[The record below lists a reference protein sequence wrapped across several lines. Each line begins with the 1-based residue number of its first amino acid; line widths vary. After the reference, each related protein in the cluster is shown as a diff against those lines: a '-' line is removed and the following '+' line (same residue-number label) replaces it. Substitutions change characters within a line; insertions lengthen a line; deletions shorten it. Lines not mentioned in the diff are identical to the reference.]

1 MMDFTPSPHA
11 AFSAAFEAII
21 DEAMEQHNRMQAPRH
36 YLGASRLGEEC
47 ERKLGYEYFHT
58 PKDEGRNFK
67 GATLRIFDRGHD
79 AEERMAAYLR
89 LAGFTVLTEGRSGKQ
104 FGFETAWSEEL
115 GVHRIAGHCDG
126 VITGWNPPPYLP
138 PKVNPLAWSVECFPM
153 LWEMK
158 ALGDKGWKDTVKR
171 GVKIAKPVYYAQMQ
185 LYMAY
190 LDLTE
195 NPGLFTALNGNDGKI
210 YAELVPFDPAAAQA
224 ASDRG
229 VRVVSA
235 LTPDELPRVSND
247 PTNFKCKWCDFAS
260 RCHAEPEA
268 KPAAPGWATG
278 WGGGNGAS

>member
-11 AFSAAFEAII
+11 AFSDAFEAII
-21 DEAMEQHNRMQAPRH
+21 DRAMEAANRAQSPRH

-67 GATLRIFDRGHD
+67 GSALRIFDRGHD
-79 AEERMAAYLR
+79 AEARMAAYLR
-89 LAGFTVLTEGRSGKQ
+89 LAGFTVLTERARGGQ
-104 FGFETAWSEEL
+104 FGFAVAWDETT
-115 GVHRIAGHCDG
+115 GVYRISGHCDG
-126 VITGWNPPPYLP
+126 VIIAGPDAMAYP
-138 PKVNPLAWSVECFPM
+138 A

-171 GVKIAKPVYYAQMQ
+171 GVKVSKPVYYAQMQ

-190 LDLTE
+190 LGLTE
-195 NPGLFTALNGNDGKI
+195 NPGLFTALNGNDGKL
-210 YAELVPFDPAAAQA
+210 YAELVPFDAQAAQA

-235 LTPDELPRVSND
+235 MSADELPRIGRDSTD
-247 PTNFKCKWCDFAS
+247 FRCKFCDFRQKCWHSQQSQSTTA
-260 RCHAEPEA
+260 AESNEWWSNAHKNLP
-268 KPAAPGWATG
+268 
-278 WGGGNGAS
+278 

>member
-21 DEAMEQHNRMQAPRH
+21 DGAMEQHNRMQAPRH

-47 ERKLGYEYFHT
+47 ERKLGYEYHHT
-58 PKDEGRNFK
+58 PKDPDRNFK

-89 LAGFTVLTEGRSGKQ
+89 LAGYTVLTEGRNGKQ

-115 GVHRIAGHCDG
+115 GVYRIAGHCDG
-126 VITGWNPPPYLP
+126 VITAGPAGMAYP
-138 PKVNPLAWSVECFPM
+138 A

-235 LTPDELPRVSND
+235 MSADELPRVSND
-247 PTNFKCKWCDFAS
+247 PTNFKCKWCDYAA
-260 RCHAEPEA
+260 RCHAQPAEQ
-268 KPAAPGWATG
+268 PAAPGWATG
-278 WGGGNGAS
+278 WGASAPAV